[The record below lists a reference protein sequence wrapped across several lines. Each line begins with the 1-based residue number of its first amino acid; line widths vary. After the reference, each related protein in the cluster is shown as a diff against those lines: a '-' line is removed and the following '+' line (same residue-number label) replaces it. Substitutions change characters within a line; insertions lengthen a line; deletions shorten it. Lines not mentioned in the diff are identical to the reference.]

1 MVSLPTWGNQFTLD
15 GFLRDQTHRPTGTAF
30 RRATAYHGD
39 QTLFLAIVEHRGCAR
54 PLFLIQR
61 PRQAALPVA
70 APDVAD
76 GLCRQ
81 RNYVGNTRRGGP
93 LGELQKSQR
102 AQNDTH
108 LLNSGAQQLSKFF
121 LIFGRHFNTQGWTGQ
136 ALSMGQNISEWNC
149 FLAKTSSGQRPR
161 TDQRRQRAPGADV
174 VMNS

>member
-1 MVSLPTWGNQFTLD
+1 MVSLPTWGTS
-15 GFLRDQTHRPTGTAF
+15 LRLTASC
-30 RRATAYHGD
+30 ATKRTV
-39 QTLFLAIVEHRGCAR
+39 QRAR
-54 PLFLIQR
+54 PSGGLLHTMAIKRCFWLSSSTS
-61 PRQAALPVA
+61 AAPGRCFSYSA
-70 APDVAD
+70 RAKPAPDVAD

-149 FLAKTSSGQRPR
+149 FLAKTSSGQRPSSR
-161 TDQRRQRAPGADV
+161 KSAIRSRACGDGRKQR
-174 VMNS
+174 